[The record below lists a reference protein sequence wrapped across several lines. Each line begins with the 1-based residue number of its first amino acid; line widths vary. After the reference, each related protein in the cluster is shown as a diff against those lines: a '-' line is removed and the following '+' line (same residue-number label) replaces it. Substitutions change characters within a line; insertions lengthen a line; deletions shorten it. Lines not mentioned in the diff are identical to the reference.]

1 MPLPGERHLTTPP
14 ADGTPARDVTQAL
27 HEALVHERAGRMA
40 EAIDAYT
47 VAIEL
52 AERSGERTALAE
64 ALRLVAVLWHRQDDS
79 VRAREACRKSYL
91 VACELGDDA
100 LAAAALNTLGG
111 LDLTTDAPERARENF
126 LGALALGGA
135 NGPLRARVEQNL
147 GILAN
152 IQGQLDEAS
161 ARYLR
166 SLDAYR
172 TAGDDHG
179 CAVAYNNLGM
189 VSADRGRLEEAEGYF
204 RECQAI
210 ALRSGDRYLQAGCLV
225 NRAEIAVERQ
235 RFENAR
241 QHAEDALELFAR
253 LGGRGA
259 RADAHRV
266 LGMLYRETGRPE
278 RAEAE
283 LRTAL
288 ELAAAAG
295 SALNE
300 AEAARE
306 LAILFQVQG
315 RNREALGLL
324 NSARQLF
331 GRVDARA
338 DLVNVGGKVAELEAI
353 YMAVV
358 RSWGRSLESRDHHTF
373 GHCERVARTAVAV
386 ARALRLDEHAET
398 TILLG
403 AYLHD
408 LGMVRVPPEILRKR
422 SALTRAEVDVWHM
435 HPIWGVDL
443 LADVAFP
450 WDLKPIVRWHHERR
464 DGTGYPDGLAGGA
477 IPRGAQIVG
486 IASAYDALTSPR
498 AGRPARSPAAAVEQ
512 IMSWRAAWDGEV
524 VAAFLRV
531 APLGD
536 APPSPAPH

>member
-1 MPLPGERHLTTPP
+1 MPLPGETRLTVAPDRAAEP
-14 ADGTPARDVTQAL
+14 APARRVDDTLRQAREL
-27 HEALVHERAGRMA
+27 EGAGRIA
-40 EAIDAYT
+40 EAITAYEA
-47 VAIEL
+47 AIGL
-52 AERSGERTALAE
+52 AERANECTALAE
-64 ALRLVAVLWHRQDDS
+64 ALRRVAVLWHRRDES
-79 VRAREACRKSYL
+79 ERARDACRRSYA
-91 VACELGDDA
+91 VARELGDDL

-111 LDLTTDAPERARENF
+111 LDLTTDAPERARAHF

-135 NGPLRARVEQNL
+135 SGPLRARVEQNL

-152 IQGQLDEAS
+152 IQGELDEAS
-161 ARYLR
+161 TRYQC
-166 SLDAYR
+166 SLEAYR
-172 TAGDDHG
+172 AAGDAHG
-179 CAVAYNNLGM
+179 VAVAYNNLGM
-189 VSADRGRLEEAEGYF
+189 VSADRGRLDDADGYF
-204 RECQAI
+204 RECQRI
-210 ALRSGDRYLQAGCLV
+210 AARSGDQYLEAGCLV
-225 NRAEIAVERQ
+225 NRAEIEVTRQ

-241 QHAEDALELFAR
+241 QRAEAALDLFAH
-253 LGGRGA
+253 LGGHGA
-259 RADAHRV
+259 KADAHRV

-288 ELAAAAG
+288 ELADAAG

-306 LAILFQVQG
+306 LAILFQMQD
-315 RNREALGLL
+315 RNQDALNLL
-324 NSARQLF
+324 NTARRLF

-373 GHCERVARTAVAV
+373 GHCERVARTAVAI
-386 ARALRLDEHAET
+386 ARALALDNHAET

-408 LGMVRVPPEILRKR
+408 LGMVRVPPETLRKR
-422 SALTRAEVDVWHM
+422 TELTSAEVDVWHM

-443 LADVAFP
+443 LADVEFP
-450 WDLKPIVRWHHERR
+450 WDLKPIIRWHHERC

-486 IASAYDALTSPR
+486 IAAAYDALTSPR
-498 AGRPARSPAAAVEQ
+498 AGRPALAPDAAIAQ
-512 IMSWRAAWDGEV
+512 ILCWRAAWAPHI
-524 VAAFLRV
+524 VAAFLQV
-531 APLGD
+531 AG
-536 APPSPAPH
+536 